1 MGRDM
6 SGDTAAPH
14 KDICPRSH
22 QRLPSVLT
30 PATLDLHLQVKEN
43 ESVLRAVEDEKKRLE
58 TTIGELRQQLQ
69 VADKP
74 SDVKVMQAI
83 LDFETKGEFDAG
95 AINELEANLVE
106 KTEDLKAK
114 IRQLN
119 AANEDATFAF

>member
-1 MGRDM
+1 
-6 SGDTAAPH
+6 
-14 KDICPRSH
+14 
-22 QRLPSVLT
+22 
-30 PATLDLHLQVKEN
+30 LDLHLQVKEN